1 MGTGKKIDVKKPG
14 IRRVE
19 MVKHSDSPRR
29 KLEIPL
35 IPKTEHV
42 GTFPPSLL
50 GTSAGPW
57 SPTMPS
63 PQPRSLPAS
72 ASASSGI
79 QLCFYLAFL
88 SFVFLLILV
97 FVKEFYTVFVR
108 AGDVPVS

>member
-1 MGTGKKIDVKKPG
+1 MGTGKKVDAKKP
-14 IRRVE
+14 E
-19 MVKHSDSPRR
+19 MRHIETVKHSEPPRM

-63 PQPRSLPAS
+63 PPPRSLPAS
-72 ASASSGI
+72 TPTPSGI
-79 QLCFYLAFL
+79 LLH
-88 SFVFLLILV
+88 FVLIFHV
-97 FVKEFYTVFVR
+97 IEF
-108 AGDVPVS
+108 